1 MKKRNIQI
9 KCCNF
14 SSGAAVYV
22 VDQSIIYD
30 RFKVEVFFMT
40 KRSKKWIV
48 ISIISFIVICVI
60 IIVISKNRN
69 KHEEQRTVTVE
80 KATIVDKALAVGNI
94 EPLNEIAVKSK
105 ISGVVGRL
113 FIQVG
118 DFVHV
123 GNHLLEVRP
132 DPTPLEIVEAKRN
145 LERAKIELDNIRRE
159 LNRNEGL
166 KNKGLIADQEFEDKR
181 REYDQAVLNHQ
192 IAQERLDLLEKGKV
206 TIADTDI
213 ETVIKAPI
221 TGYILEKSVNVGDP
235 VVPLTSYQAGTELMK
250 MADMTNLIFKGTVDE
265 IDVGKIKEEM
275 IAELQIGAL
284 PGKKVKGHVSLI
296 SLKALKEDNT
306 TVFPVE
312 ITIDETGEAVLR
324 AGFSA
329 NANIIIAKRDS
340 VLSIPERVV
349 TFRNDSAFVQIPL
362 DQENSEERHIKTGL
376 SDAITIEVIEGLEE
390 GQKVLEKE
398 LHEIT

>member
-1 MKKRNIQI
+1 MAKRP
-9 KCCNF
+9 
-14 SSGAAVYV
+14 
-22 VDQSIIYD
+22 
-30 RFKVEVFFMT
+30 
-40 KRSKKWIV
+40 KKWIV
-48 ISIISFIVICVI
+48 ISVILFIVVCVI
-60 IIVISKNRN
+60 IVASLKNKN
-69 KHEEQRTVTVE
+69 KKTEQRTVTVE

-105 ISGVVGRL
+105 ISGVVGQL
-113 FIQVG
+113 YINVG
-118 DFVHV
+118 DFVRA
-123 GNHLLEVRP
+123 GDPLLEVRP
-132 DPTPLEIVEAKRN
+132 DPTPLEIVETKRN
-145 LERAKIELDNIRRE
+145 LERAQIELDNIRRE

-166 KNKGLIADQEFEDKR
+166 KNKGLIADQDFEEKR

-192 IAQERLDLLEKGKV
+192 IAKERLDLLEKGKV
-206 TIADTDI
+206 RIADANI

-221 TGYILEKSVNVGDP
+221 TGFILEKSVNVGDP

-250 MADMTNLIFKGTVDE
+250 MADMTDLIFKGTVDE
-265 IDVGKIKEEM
+265 IDVGKIKESM
-275 IAELQIGAL
+275 TAELQIGAL
-284 PGKKVKGHVSLI
+284 PGKEVKGHVSLI
-296 SLKALKEDNT
+296 SLKAQKEDNT

-312 ITIDETGEAVLR
+312 ITIDETGGAVLR

-329 NANIIIAKRDS
+329 NANIIIAREDS

-349 TFRNDSAFVQIPL
+349 TFRNDSAFVRIPV
-362 DQENSEERHIKTGL
+362 DEQNSEERYIKTGL